1 MASVPKS
8 AGATPAMAQW
18 FAAKEAHPDALVF
31 FRMGDFYELFF
42 ADAEAAAAAL
52 DIALTQRGEH
62 NGSPVPMCGV
72 PQHAAEAYLARL
84 IRRGFRVA
92 VAEQMEDPKARTS
105 KAPIRRE
112 VVRLIT
118 PGTITEE
125 ALLEAGRVNLLL
137 ALVQDGRLGVGAAW
151 LDVSTGLFETMA
163 LAQGDLPSLLGRL
176 EPAEILAAAT
186 LPLGDWAGR
195 RAPDVVPSPPLVARR
210 RLAEAFGVASVD
222 AFGSFTDAEAIAAMM
237 AVDYVRA
244 TQAGTLP
251 RLARPAPQ
259 GAAGL
264 LSMDAATRASLEI
277 HRARDGGTLHTL
289 LGTLQRTLSPA
300 GARMLAGWLSA
311 PLTDT
316 AAITARQDAWCW
328 LLAERAAAER
338 LRAAVRSAPDIARAL
353 GRLSVNRGGP
363 RDLGALRDGLGA
375 ARAAA
380 MALSAPHAH
389 PHPHAQSRPPHAY
402 TQSHAPH
409 SNVMAGLDPAI
420 PTTANAATDGRV
432 KPGHDGVDA
441 VPVEA
446 ATLGA
451 VPVGAGALGAP
462 AMDTPE
468 AYLALPPALRTASA
482 ALHIDPSLEHRLA
495 EALADPAPHRL
506 DDGNAIRAGFDA
518 ELDAERAL
526 RDDSRRVL
534 GTLQLDYA
542 QRYGVASLKIRHH
555 AQLGYVIEAPAA
567 AVEKLRESP
576 ELTLRQGMANGA
588 RFTTPELS
596 DLDRRIAEAG
606 ERAAARERTIFAHL
620 VREALA
626 HADALAACADALAF
640 LDSVQSAAKLAEAG
654 AWHRPLVTDGD
665 EFLVQSGRH
674 PVVEAALAGHAAF
687 VPNDCDLSPEQRVLL
702 LTGPNMAGKSTF
714 LRQNALIVVLA
725 QAGLPVPA
733 ESATIGVVDRLFS
746 RVGAADD
753 LARGRSTF
761 MVEMTE
767 TAAILHQAGPRS
779 LVVVDEI
786 GRGTATLDG
795 LAIAWAV
802 LEALH
807 SAIRCRTIFATH
819 FHELAELADRL
830 PRLKPHTMRVKEWK
844 GTVVFLHEVAA
855 GAAGRSWGVHVAE
868 LAGVPA
874 PVVRRAASLLASLEK
889 HGGPLGAAGSPLTA
903 LPLFAAAP
911 STGQAGAPSLREP
924 DPIAEAIAA
933 LEPDRLS
940 PRDALDALYRLK
952 AMLAVPDAAAN

>member
-1 MASVPKS
+1 MAASSRTPNA

-62 NGSPVPMCGV
+62 DGRPIPMCGV

-92 VAEQMEDPKARTS
+92 VAEQMEDPKTRTG
-105 KAPIRRE
+105 KAPLRRG
-112 VVRLIT
+112 VVRLVT
-118 PGTITEE
+118 PGTVTEE
-125 ALLEAGRVNLLL
+125 ALLEAGRANLLL
-137 ALVQDGRLGVGAAW
+137 GLAQDGRAKPGHDGIGAAW
-151 LDVSTGLFETMA
+151 LDVSTGLFETAA
-163 LAQGDLPSLLGRL
+163 LTPADLPSLLGRL
-176 EPAEILAAAT
+176 EPAEILAPAG
-186 LPLGDWAGR
+186 LPLGEWDGK
-195 RAPDVVPSPPLVARR
+195 RAPEVAPSPPLVARR
-210 RLAEAFGVASVD
+210 RLAETFGVASVD
-222 AFGSFTDAEAIAAMM
+222 AFGSFTDGEAIAALM

-244 TQAGTLP
+244 TQAGTMP
-251 RLARPAPQ
+251 HLARPSPQ
-259 GAAGL
+259 GQTGL
-264 LSMDAATRASLEI
+264 LAMDAATRASLEI
-277 HRARDGGTLHTL
+277 HRARDGGSLHTL
-289 LGTLQRTLSPA
+289 FATVQRTLTPA
-300 GARMLAGWLSA
+300 GARLLATWLAA
-311 PLTDT
+311 PLTAP
-316 AAITARQDAWCW
+316 AAIAARQDAGAWIGT
-328 LLAERAAAER
+328 EPDAASRRRTA
-338 LRAAVRSAPDIARAL
+338 LRSAPDIARAQ
-353 GRLSVNRGGP
+353 GRLSVGRGGP
-363 RDLGALRDGLGA
+363 RDLAALRDGL
-375 ARAAA
+375 RAAQA
-380 MALSAPHAH
+380 AEAALRNTAENTAGNIAPPPLAEGGWGEGTTPPPPAPLQTAASALH
-389 PHPHAQSRPPHAY
+389 
-402 TQSHAPH
+402 
-409 SNVMAGLDPAI
+409 LDPLLEQSL
-420 PTTANAATDGRV
+420 TA
-432 KPGHDGVDA
+432 
-441 VPVEA
+441 
-446 ATLGA
+446 
-451 VPVGAGALGAP
+451 
-462 AMDTPE
+462 
-468 AYLALPPALRTASA
+468 
-482 ALHIDPSLEHRLA
+482 
-495 EALADPAPHRL
+495 ALADPAPHRL
-506 DDGNAIRAGFDA
+506 DDGNAIKPGFDA

-534 GTLQLDYA
+534 ATLQLDYA

-567 AVEKLRESP
+567 AVEELRGFP

-596 DLDRRIAEAG
+596 DLDRRISEAG
-606 ERAAARERTIFAHL
+606 DRAAARERAVFAHL
-620 VREALA
+620 VRTALG
-626 HADALAACADALAF
+626 HADALACCADALAA
-640 LDSVQSAAKLAEAG
+640 LDAVQSAAKLAESG
-654 AWHRPLVTDGD
+654 TWCRPKVTDED
-665 EFLVQSGRH
+665 AFLVKSGRH
-674 PVVEAALAGHAAF
+674 PVVEAALAGHAQF
-687 VPNDCDLSPEQRVLL
+687 VPNDCDLSPDQRVLL
-702 LTGPNMAGKSTF
+702 LTGPNMAGKSTY
-714 LRQNALIVVLA
+714 LRQNALIAVLA

-844 GTVVFLHEVAA
+844 KAVVFLHEVAA

-874 PVVRRAASLLASLEK
+874 PVVRRAASLLAALER
-889 HGGPLGAAGSPLTA
+889 HGGPLGAAGAPLTA

-911 STGQAGAPSLREP
+911 VAEQQEAPSPRKT
-924 DPIAEAIAA
+924 DPLTDAILA
-933 LEPDRLS
+933 LEPDRMT